1 MAPRTKE
8 QFAKMRSESRDKI
21 LEAALE
27 LFAQESYHS
36 ATVSKLARKAGVSKG
51 LIYNYFESKE
61 DLLLRIFDHLLE
73 MSEEVM
79 MPADDYS
86 AAERFRIITEAS
98 FALIEGQ
105 DKYWR
110 FATTIIVQPDVQA
123 IIHDYTVQ
131 VVENKM
137 GYFIEL
143 FAELGHDDPQTAAY
157 AYGAV
162 MDGIGL
168 GYLSLG
174 DDYPLA
180 RMKAYVLQEF
190 IKTE

>member
-8 QFAKMRSESRDKI
+8 QFAQMRSESREKI

-27 LFAQESYHS
+27 LFAQESFHS
-36 ATVSKLARKAGVSKG
+36 ATVSKVARKAGVSKG

-79 MPADDYS
+79 MPAGELS
-86 AAERFRIITEAS
+86 AEERFRMITEAS
-98 FALIEGQ
+98 FALIESQ
-105 DKYWR
+105 DKHWR

-123 IIHDYTVQ
+123 IIHDYSVQ

-137 GYFIEL
+137 GYFVAL
-143 FAELGHDDPQTAAY
+143 FSELGHEDPKTTAY
-157 AYGAV
+157 AYGAT

-174 DDYPLA
+174 ADYPLA
-180 RMKAYVLQEF
+180 AMKAYVLQQF
-190 IKTE
+190 IKTK